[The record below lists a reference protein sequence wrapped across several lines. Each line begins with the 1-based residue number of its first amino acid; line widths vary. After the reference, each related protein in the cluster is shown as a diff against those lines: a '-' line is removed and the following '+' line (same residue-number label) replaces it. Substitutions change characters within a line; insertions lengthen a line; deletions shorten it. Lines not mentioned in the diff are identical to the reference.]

1 MLQPPLNAPPT
12 DQPLPKAQ
20 QPGSDPRRE
29 IASLP
34 PLSAW
39 LAKKHRN
46 ENKSLVAFKYALRFF
61 WCALD
66 HTCHTLCVQ
75 AVPQRPNTAY
85 TPLLRQSTSVNT
97 ASVGSTTSR
106 VDDAS
111 GYLHYST
118 SERKGPSF
126 SLDLTSVKSVVPS
139 TQPESER
146 VTYTT
151 DRGLRST
158 KNHTSAAF
166 GLEIVTD
173 SPQANLHIC
182 ALSSEAAQTWVYGLQ
197 ARAGLSCGL
206 SPSVLDAGS
215 SRRDDATTEDGSQ
228 LRPWSPKTPPG
239 IMPQVSLTLA
249 QGWLHKH
256 NSPRGAI
263 VSSEPLGS
271 SLGAKPGTWSRRYFR
286 LDAGGTLCYMVRPRS
301 I

>member
-1 MLQPPLNAPPT
+1 MPHRT
-12 DQPLPKAQ
+12 
-20 QPGSDPRRE
+20 R
-29 IASLP
+29 
-34 PLSAW
+34 
-39 LAKKHRN
+39 KH
-46 ENKSLVAFKYALRFF
+46 S
-61 WCALD
+61 
-66 HTCHTLCVQ
+66 
-75 AVPQRPNTAY
+75 
-85 TPLLRQSTSVNT
+85 
-97 ASVGSTTSR
+97 SVGSTTGAHRTAR

-126 SLDLTSVKSVVPS
+126 SLDLTSVTSIVPS
-139 TQPESER
+139 SQPESER
-146 VTYTT
+146 VSYTT

-173 SPQANLHIC
+173 SPQANLHIY

-206 SPSVLDAGS
+206 SPSVLDAGLP
-215 SRRDDATTEDGSQ
+215 RRDDATTEDGSQ
-228 LRPWSPKTPPG
+228 SRPWSPKTPPG
-239 IMPQVSLTLA
+239 VMPQVSLTLA

-263 VSSEPLGS
+263 VSIEPLGS
-271 SLGAKPGTWSRRYFR
+271 SLGAKPGTWSKRYFR
-286 LDAGGTLCYMVRPRS
+286 LDASGTLCYMVRPRR